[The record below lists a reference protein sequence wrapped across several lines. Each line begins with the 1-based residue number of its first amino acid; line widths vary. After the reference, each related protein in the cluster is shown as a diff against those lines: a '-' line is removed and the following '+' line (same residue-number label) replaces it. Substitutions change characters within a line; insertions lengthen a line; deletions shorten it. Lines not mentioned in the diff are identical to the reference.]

1 MKMKGSRSAFQE
13 KAREIAI
20 ITVIMALMSAVVYF
34 FLVPSNA
41 AVNSVSGAAIII
53 NGLIDLPISLIA
65 LIINAVLIVL
75 GFLLLGMTFAF
86 NTIYSCVL
94 LSFFLALLER
104 LFPDFSSF
112 TGSPELDVACYV
124 LLVSWLQAVIFRHN
138 AASSGLGVI
147 AQIINR
153 YLHIEVGK
161 AMSIVGLGIAL
172 CSGLVYDGRTV
183 VLSVLG
189 TYLNGLAMDHFVFG
203 QNLKRRVSVITR
215 HDEELREYILNEL
228 HCGATIY
235 RAEGAYTHG
244 QYPELV
250 VIVDKLQY
258 QRLMNYVHRL
268 DPDAFVAVYTVSE
281 VSRKV
286 WPAN

>member
-1 MKMKGSRSAFQE
+1 MESGKWKSVFLG

-20 ITVIMALMSAVVYF
+20 ITVVMALMSAVVYF
-34 FLVPSNA
+34 FLVPSHA

-53 NGLIDLPISLIA
+53 NGLIDVPISVIA
-65 LIINAVLIVL
+65 LVINAVLIVL
-75 GFLLLGMTFAF
+75 GFLLLGMSFAF
-86 NTIYSCVL
+86 YTIYSSVL
-94 LSFFLALLER
+94 LSVFLALLEN
-104 LFPDFSSF
+104 LFPDFTSF
-112 TGSPELDVACYV
+112 TGSAELDVGCYV
-124 LLVSWLQAVIFRHN
+124 LTVSWLQAVIFRHN

-147 AQIINR
+147 AQIMNR
-153 YLHIEVGK
+153 YLRIEAGK

-172 CSGLVYDGRTV
+172 CSGFVYDGKTV
-183 VLSVLG
+183 ALSVLG

-203 QNLKRRVSVITR
+203 QNLRRRVSVITR
-215 HDEELREYILNEL
+215 REEELREYILNEL

-250 VIVDKLQY
+250 VIVDKPQY
-258 QRLMNYVHRL
+258 QRLMNYVHKL

-281 VSRKV
+281 ISRKR
-286 WPAN
+286 WRT

>member
-1 MKMKGSRSAFQE
+1 MFSEAN
-13 KAREIAI
+13 
-20 ITVIMALMSAVVYF
+20 VYF
-34 FLVPSNA
+34 FLIPSNA

-53 NGLIDLPISLIA
+53 NGLVDLPISLIA
-65 LIINAVLIVL
+65 LIINAILIIL
-75 GFLLLGMTFAF
+75 GFLLLGMNFAF

-94 LSFFLALLER
+94 LSVFLALLEN

-112 TGSPELDVACYV
+112 TGSAELDVACYV

-147 AQIINR
+147 AQIMNK
-153 YLHIEVGK
+153 YLRIDVGK
-161 AMSIVGLGIAL
+161 AMSVVGLVIAL
-172 CSGLVYDGRTV
+172 CSGFVYDGKTV
-183 VLSVLG
+183 ALSVLG
-189 TYLNGLAMDHFVFG
+189 TYLNGVAMDHFVFG
-203 QNLKRRVSVITR
+203 QNLKRRVSIITSR
-215 HDEELREYILNEL
+215 EEELRDYILNEM

-250 VIVDKLQY
+250 VIVDKAQY
-258 QRLMNYVHRL
+258 QRLMNYVNKL

-281 VSRKV
+281 VSRKA
-286 WPAN
+286 WISN

>member
-1 MKMKGSRSAFQE
+1 MESAKRKSALLKKG
-13 KAREIAI
+13 REIAI

-34 FLVPSNA
+34 FLIPSNA

-53 NGLIDLPISLIA
+53 NGLVDLPISLIA
-65 LIINAVLIVL
+65 LIINAILIIL
-75 GFLLLGMTFAF
+75 GFLLLGMNFAF

-94 LSFFLALLER
+94 LSVFLALLEN

-112 TGSPELDVACYV
+112 TGSAELDVACYV

-147 AQIINR
+147 AQIMNK
-153 YLHIEVGK
+153 YLRIDVGK
-161 AMSIVGLGIAL
+161 AMSVVGLVIAL
-172 CSGLVYDGRTV
+172 CSGFVYDGKTV
-183 VLSVLG
+183 ALSVLG
-189 TYLNGLAMDHFVFG
+189 TYLNGVAMDHFVFG
-203 QNLKRRVSVITR
+203 QNLKRRVSIITSR
-215 HDEELREYILNEL
+215 EEELRDYILNEM

-250 VIVDKLQY
+250 VIVDKAQY
-258 QRLMNYVHRL
+258 QRLMNHVNKL

-281 VSRKV
+281 VSRKA
-286 WPAN
+286 WISN

>member
-1 MKMKGSRSAFQE
+1 MESAKRKSALLKKG
-13 KAREIAI
+13 REIAI

-34 FLVPSNA
+34 FLIPSNA

-53 NGLIDLPISLIA
+53 NGLVDLPISLIA
-65 LIINAVLIVL
+65 LIINAILIIL
-75 GFLLLGMTFAF
+75 GFLLLGMNFAF

-94 LSFFLALLER
+94 LSVFLALLEN

-112 TGSPELDVACYV
+112 TGNAELDVACYV

-147 AQIINR
+147 AQIMNK
-153 YLHIEVGK
+153 YLRIDVGK
-161 AMSIVGLGIAL
+161 AMSVVGLVIAL
-172 CSGLVYDGRTV
+172 CSGFVYDGKTV
-183 VLSVLG
+183 ALSVLG
-189 TYLNGLAMDHFVFG
+189 TYLNGVAMDHFVFG
-203 QNLKRRVSVITR
+203 QNLKRRVSIITSR
-215 HDEELREYILNEL
+215 EEELRDYILNEM

-250 VIVDKLQY
+250 VIVDKAQY
-258 QRLMNYVHRL
+258 QRLMNYVNKL

-281 VSRKV
+281 VSHKA
-286 WPAN
+286 WISN

>member
-1 MKMKGSRSAFQE
+1 MESAKRKSALLKKG
-13 KAREIAI
+13 REIAI

-34 FLVPSNA
+34 FLIPSNA

-53 NGLIDLPISLIA
+53 NGLVDLPISLIA
-65 LIINAVLIVL
+65 LIINAILIIL
-75 GFLLLGMTFAF
+75 GFLLLGMNFAF

-94 LSFFLALLER
+94 LSVFLALLEN

-112 TGSPELDVACYV
+112 TGSAELDVACYV

-147 AQIINR
+147 AQIMNK
-153 YLHIEVGK
+153 YLRIDVGK
-161 AMSIVGLGIAL
+161 AMSVVGLVIAL
-172 CSGLVYDGRTV
+172 CSGFVYDGKTV
-183 VLSVLG
+183 ALSVLG
-189 TYLNGLAMDHFVFG
+189 TYLNGVAMDHFVFG
-203 QNLKRRVSVITR
+203 QNLKRRVSIITSR
-215 HDEELREYILNEL
+215 EEELRDYILNEM

-250 VIVDKLQY
+250 VIVDKAQY
-258 QRLMNYVHRL
+258 QRLMNYVNKL

-281 VSRKV
+281 VSRKA
-286 WPAN
+286 WISN

>member
-1 MKMKGSRSAFQE
+1 MESAKRKSALLKKG
-13 KAREIAI
+13 REIAI

-34 FLVPSNA
+34 FLIPSNA

-53 NGLIDLPISLIA
+53 NGLVDLPISLIA
-65 LIINAVLIVL
+65 LIINAILIIL
-75 GFLLLGMTFAF
+75 GFLLLGMNFAF

-94 LSFFLALLER
+94 LSVFLALLEN

-112 TGSPELDVACYV
+112 TGSAELDVACYV

-147 AQIINR
+147 AQIMNK
-153 YLHIEVGK
+153 YLRIDVGK
-161 AMSIVGLGIAL
+161 AMSVVGLVIAL
-172 CSGLVYDGRTV
+172 CSGFVYDGKTV
-183 VLSVLG
+183 ALSVLG
-189 TYLNGLAMDHFVFG
+189 TYLNGVAMDHFVFG
-203 QNLKRRVSVITR
+203 QNLKRRVSIITSR
-215 HDEELREYILNEL
+215 KEELRDYILNEM

-250 VIVDKLQY
+250 VIVDKAQY
-258 QRLMNYVHRL
+258 QRLMNYVNKL

-281 VSRKV
+281 VSRKA
-286 WPAN
+286 WISN

>member
-1 MKMKGSRSAFQE
+1 MDSVKPGARLLEKGW
-13 KAREIAI
+13 EIAI

-53 NGLIDLPISLIA
+53 NGLTGLPISLIA
-65 LIINAVLIVL
+65 LIINAALIVL
-75 GFLLLGMTFAF
+75 GFLLMGMGFAF

-94 LSFFLALLER
+94 LSVFLALLEG
-104 LFPDFSSF
+104 LFPDFTSF
-112 TGSPELDVACYV
+112 TGSAELDVACYV
-124 LLVSWLQAVIFRHN
+124 LLVSWLQAMIFRHN

-147 AQIINR
+147 AQIMNR
-153 YLHIEVGK
+153 YLHMEVGR
-161 AMSIVGLGIAL
+161 AMSIVGLAIAL
-172 CSGLVYDGRTV
+172 CSGLVYDGKTV
-183 VLSVLG
+183 ALSVLG

-203 QNLKRRVSVITR
+203 QNLKRRVSVITPR
-215 HDEELREYILNEL
+215 YEQLREYILNEL

-244 QYPELV
+244 QFPELV
-250 VIVDKLQY
+250 VIVDKPQY
-258 QRLMNYVHRL
+258 QRLMSYVHKL

-281 VSRKV
+281 VSRKA
-286 WPAN
+286 W

>member
-1 MKMKGSRSAFQE
+1 MESAKRKSALLKKG
-13 KAREIAI
+13 REIAI

-34 FLVPSNA
+34 FLIPSNA

-53 NGLIDLPISLIA
+53 NGLVDLPISLIA
-65 LIINAVLIVL
+65 LIINAILIIL
-75 GFLLLGMTFAF
+75 GFLLLGMNFAF

-94 LSFFLALLER
+94 LSVFLALLEN

-112 TGSPELDVACYV
+112 TGSAELDVACYV
-124 LLVSWLQAVIFRHN
+124 FLVSWLQAVIFRHN

-147 AQIINR
+147 AQIMNK
-153 YLHIEVGK
+153 YLRIDVGK
-161 AMSIVGLGIAL
+161 AMSVVGLVIAL
-172 CSGLVYDGRTV
+172 CSGFVYDGKTV
-183 VLSVLG
+183 ALSVLG
-189 TYLNGLAMDHFVFG
+189 TYLNGVAMDHFVFG
-203 QNLKRRVSVITR
+203 QNLKRRVSIITSR
-215 HDEELREYILNEL
+215 EEELRDYILNEM

-250 VIVDKLQY
+250 VIVDKAQY
-258 QRLMNYVHRL
+258 QRLMNYVNKL

-281 VSRKV
+281 VSRKA
-286 WPAN
+286 WISN